1 VKINIVSWN
10 FKGMG
15 SMPKIKEMKD
25 LITSKKPYI
34 FLLQETKTNEK
45 GMEIM
50 IKKQKIIKEPQ
61 FHRPKP

>member
-1 VKINIVSWN
+1 
-10 FKGMG
+10 MG